1 MYCLCYTHSV
11 NNVYIDKTNKNVY
24 RNMCITPHTL
34 TPVELLSYSAVAE
47 YFMLCGQY
55 LDLSQVLS
63 SPHWLE
69 PAALT
74 NHGRE
79 VEG

>member
-1 MYCLCYTHSV
+1 
-11 NNVYIDKTNKNVY
+11 
-24 RNMCITPHTL
+24 MCITPHTL

-63 SPHWLE
+63 SSHWLE

-79 VEG
+79 VES